1 MKKTVLIAD
10 DDESIAWVLERFFKE
25 KGFDVSIARDGVT
38 CARLLKETNPLIT
51 LLDINMPGKDGLAV
65 LRGAEPS
72 FDGAVIVMTAESTM
86 KNAIEAMKLGA
97 FDYLSKPVDLDELD
111 VLTERAMKNRTL
123 EKELDALKERLNEKL
138 STETV
143 FVGKSKAVEKV
154 FKTIG
159 RIAPKDVPVLIQG
172 ESGTGEGTR
181 GEAHTRQ
188 QPEARRPV
196 HRRQLGGG
204 SEGTHGKR
212 TLRPRKRRLY
222 RGNGKAPGQIELAN
236 EGTLLLDEIADMDVG
251 LQAKLLRALQ
261 EMEFYRVG
269 GRETVKIDVRIIAA
283 TNQDLEKMVEEKNSA
298 TTSSSG

>member
-25 KGFDVSIARDGVT
+25 KGFEVSIARDGVT

-111 VLTERAMKNRTL
+111 VLTERAMRNRAI
-123 EKELDALKERLNEKL
+123 EKELGALKERLNEKL
-138 STETV
+138 STETT

-172 ESGTGEGTR
+172 ESGTGKELVAKLIHANSPRREGPFIAVNSAAVPRELMESELFGHEKGAFT
-181 GEAHTRQ
+181 GATE
-188 QPEARRPV
+188 RRP
-196 HRRQLGGG
+196 
-204 SEGTHGKR
+204 GKF
-212 TLRPRKRRLY
+212 
-222 RGNGKAPGQIELAN
+222 E
-236 EGTLLLDEIADMDVG
+236 
-251 LQAKLLRALQ
+251 
-261 EMEFYRVG
+261 
-269 GRETVKIDVRIIAA
+269 
-283 TNQDLEKMVEEKNSA
+283 
-298 TTSSSG
+298 